1 MISQDQVIKESCDI
15 LVRDILV
22 SYHPTKFGAYMDC
35 GSKDKMFL
43 NCHVIPQDRVTQ
55 KPYDFLGMIPLR

>member
-1 MISQDQVIKESCDI
+1 M
-15 LVRDILV
+15 V
-22 SYHPTKFGAYMDC
+22 SHHPTKFGADMDC
-35 GSKDKMFL
+35 GSKDKMLL